1 MEKMIKLIRNADL
14 YAPEHVGLR
23 DILICGGKIAKIAE
37 DIEGFDGLSE
47 VDVFDAMGMAVAPG
61 LIDIH
66 VHVTGGGGEQ
76 GPSSRVPEITLSQL
90 LTNGVTTC
98 VGLLGTD
105 GITRS
110 LENLL
115 AKCKALNEEGMTC
128 YMLTGS
134 YQYPT
139 QTITG
144 SVIKDIC
151 LIDEII
157 GTKVAISDHRASN
170 LTCDE
175 LIRLASDTRMG
186 GLISGKAGMLCMH
199 MGSGANMLNDVFYA
213 LENTEIPIKTFLPT
227 HMGRNIPLVSQ
238 GIKLTE
244 QGGNIDITASDPAIS
259 DKAASEMIAYC
270 LRNGASPEHITISSD
285 GCGSMPRFNEKGE
298 CIGLDYTSPKVLLIE
313 LKNCVFKEGIPL
325 ETALM
330 FLTSN
335 PARVIGKQG
344 VKGSICEGADA
355 DMVILNEDLDIVH
368 VIAKGE
374 HAVHEGE
381 PLIKGRFEK

>member
-1 MEKMIKLIRNADL
+1 MEKMIKLIKNADL
-14 YAPEHVGLR
+14 YTPEHKGLR
-23 DILICGGKIAKIAE
+23 DILICGDKIAKIDE
-37 DIEGFDGLSE
+37 DITGYEGLPE

-61 LIDIH
+61 FIDMH
-66 VHVTGGGGEQ
+66 VHITGGGGEQ
-76 GPSSRVPEITLSQL
+76 GPSSRTPEITLSQL

-115 AKCKALNEEGMTC
+115 AKCQALNAEGMTC

-139 QTITG
+139 QTLTG
-144 SVIKDIC
+144 SVIKDIA
-151 LIDEII
+151 LFDEII

-170 LTCDE
+170 LSKEE

-186 GLISGKAGMLCMH
+186 GLISGKAGILCMH

-213 LENTEIPIKTFLPT
+213 IENTEIPIKTFLPT

-238 GIKLTE
+238 GMKLAE
-244 QGGNIDITASDPAIS
+244 MGGQLDITASDPAIS
-259 DKAASEMIAYC
+259 DKPASAMVAYC
-270 LRNGASPEHITISSD
+270 LRNGTSPESITISSD
-285 GCGSMPRFNEKGE
+285 GCGSMPRFDEKGE
-298 CIGLDYTSPKVLLIE
+298 CIGLDYTLPKVLLIE

-325 ETALM
+325 ETALR

-344 VKGSICEGADA
+344 IKGVLAPGADA
-355 DMVILNEDLDIVH
+355 DLIVLDEGLDIVH
-368 VIAKGE
+368 VMARGR
-374 HAVHEGE
+374 HAVHKGE
-381 PLIKGRFEK
+381 ALIKGKFEK